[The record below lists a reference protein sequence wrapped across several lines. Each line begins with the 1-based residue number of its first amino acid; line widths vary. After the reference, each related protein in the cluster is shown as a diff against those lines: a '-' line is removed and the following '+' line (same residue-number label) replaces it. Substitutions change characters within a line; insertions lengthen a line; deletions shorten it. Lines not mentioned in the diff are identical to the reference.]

1 MRLTTSEECSDLYLS
16 WLLACLLPFPINIHL
31 SWASRF
37 PTEQFTSVKL
47 IMLMSSYISQQA
59 LNALSFL
66 AYFLKTVLSSNRC
79 NLHFN
84 LVRKEFCS
92 ISVLHQKSY
101 HVGIRPVEHSN
112 CSLTSL
118 YIPRSSWHPYTVVR
132 LAGSKEAGDR
142 GIAIYFSHKSALDQK
157 TRNHLENIYWVCFQY
172 QAPRLGKRRKQ
183 SGMERDLVPT
193 FMELRNHP
201 PKWGKEHDAPD
212 DKQTKEQ
219 DRI

>member
-1 MRLTTSEECSDLYLS
+1 MRLSTSEECSDLYLS

-118 YIPRSSWHPYTVVR
+118 YIPRGSWHPYTVVR

-142 GIAIYFSHKSALDQK
+142 GFAIYFSHKSALDQK
-157 TRNHLENIYWVCFQY
+157 TYWVCFQY